1 MVGLLVKYIKCE
13 VEEEKK
19 SAFSKAQEEWDR
31 LAEVEGF
38 LGQFGGWSGSGE
50 AVILGSWESRE
61 AYQYF
66 MEHVHDTI
74 FLENNQGKTYWSI
87 TVTLYEGEVYK
98 QGWIDN
104 IGSAGRLYVSET
116 ANEESAVTFLN
127 EKLESLS
134 IAFSEMDGA
143 SVIDLE
149 PKWNVMK
156 KERIKHGNS

>member
-1 MVGLLVKYIKCE
+1 MEGLLVKYIKCE

-19 SAFSKAQEEWDR
+19 SAFSKAQEEWDH

-50 AVILGSWESRE
+50 AVIFGFWESRE

-74 FLENNQGKTYWSI
+74 FLENKQGKTYRSI

-104 IGSAGRLYVSET
+104 IGSAAGY
-116 ANEESAVTFLN
+116 
-127 EKLESLS
+127 
-134 IAFSEMDGA
+134 M
-143 SVIDLE
+143 
-149 PKWNVMK
+149 
-156 KERIKHGNS
+156 

>member
-1 MVGLLVKYIKCE
+1 MEGLLVKYIRCE
-13 VEEEKK
+13 VEEGKRT
-19 SAFSKAQEEWDR
+19 AFSKAQGEWDR
-31 LAEVEGF
+31 LSEVDCF

-50 AVILGSWESRE
+50 AVILGFWESRQ
-61 AYQYF
+61 AYQHF

-74 FLENNQGKTYWSI
+74 FLENNQGKTYHSI
-87 TVTLYEGEVYK
+87 TVTLYEGEVFK
-98 QGWIDN
+98 QGWVEN
-104 IGSAGRLYVSET
+104 IESAGRLYVSET

-134 IAFSEMDGA
+134 IAFSEMKGA

-156 KERIKHGNS
+156 KGEN